1 MLRLII
7 MVYNQSRYVHSASDH
22 DGINKHKT
30 QPSIK
35 KKNIIKLGKIYEI
48 TFSDT
53 GQQVAHKCN
62 N

>member
-1 MLRLII
+1 